1 MTRPE
6 QTWREKQ
13 LAKEEG
19 GSNSDSSGKGASRV
33 TPTRGEDNPRSGD
46 GKPES
51 DNCNP
56 ESGNCHLESGNRN
69 LNSGSSD
76 RVRRMTGRE
85 RSQS

>member
-19 GSNSDSSGKGASRV
+19 GSNGDSSGEGASRV
-33 TPTRGEDNPRSGD
+33 TSTRREDNLGSGD

-56 ESGNCHLESGNRN
+56 ESRNCHLESGNRN
-69 LNSGSSD
+69 LNSGNSN

-85 RSQS
+85 RS